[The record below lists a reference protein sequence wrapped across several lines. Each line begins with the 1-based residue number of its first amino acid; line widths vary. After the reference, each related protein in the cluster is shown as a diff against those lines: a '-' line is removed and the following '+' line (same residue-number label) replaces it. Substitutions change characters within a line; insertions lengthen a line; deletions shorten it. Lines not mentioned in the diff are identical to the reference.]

1 MNLLLAWLWLFV
13 TLPPLLLLER
23 WVHRHMQ
30 GIGLLITRDPDL
42 ATLVYSMV
50 FFPGVALHESS
61 HWITAKL
68 LGVQTGRFSL
78 WPRRQPDGTLRLGF
92 VETVKIDFLREAMIG
107 VAPLVAGSLVV
118 VLIGYSRLGVGP
130 LGAAIASG
138 DVADISQKFI
148 ASLQTADAL
157 IWLYLLFVVSN
168 SMMPSASDRR
178 AWMPM
183 VILVGLIGIGLYY
196 VGAVPVVMQSVGEPV
211 AAGVRAV
218 ASAFSITIGVNL
230 LIIPLIWG
238 VEKLLVRLTG
248 LQVNY

>member
-42 ATLVYSMV
+42 ATLLYSLI

-61 HWITAKL
+61 HWLMAKL

-92 VETVKIDFLREAMIG
+92 VETVKIDFLREALIG
-107 VAPLVAGSLVV
+107 IAPLAAGSLVV

-138 DVADISQKFI
+138 DVAAIAETFV

-157 IWLYLLFVVSN
+157 VWLYLVFVVSN

-178 AWMPM
+178 AWMPLA
-183 VILVGLIGIGLYY
+183 ILLVLVGIGLYY
-196 VGAVPVVMQSVGEPV
+196 VGAVPVVMLSVGEPV
-211 AAGVRAV
+211 AAGVRAI
-218 ASAFSITIGVNL
+218 ASAFTITIGANL
-230 LIIPLIWG
+230 LIIPIIWF